1 MWGEGHMEITIRLL
15 KEGDI
20 GPIAVSFTEAG
31 NKSKTTSLYERYLDE
46 QEKGERVV
54 LVAFSGE
61 DFIGYV
67 TIHWQSDYPPFAE
80 KGVPEIQ
87 DLNVLPRF
95 QRLGIASKLV
105 DEAEK
110 RVYERSSIVGMY
122 ASYGPAQRMYVL
134 RDYVPDGLGLFYK
147 DKPIIHGREVPG
159 DGELALY
166 LVKERES

>member
-1 MWGEGHMEITIRLL
+1 MEITIRLL

-20 GPIAVSFTEAG
+20 GPIAASFTEAG

-110 RVYERSSIVGMY
+110 RVYRGQVLSGRMRATAPPNECT
-122 ASYGPAQRMYVL
+122 SYEIMFRT
-134 RDYVPDGLGLFYK
+134 D
-147 DKPIIHGREVPG
+147 
-159 DGELALY
+159 
-166 LVKERES
+166 